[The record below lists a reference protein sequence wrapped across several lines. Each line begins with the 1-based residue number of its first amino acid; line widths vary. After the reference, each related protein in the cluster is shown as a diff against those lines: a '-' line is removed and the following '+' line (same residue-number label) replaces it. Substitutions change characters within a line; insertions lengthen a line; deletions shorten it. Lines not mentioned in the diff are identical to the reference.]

1 MISRQNSACVRA
13 RFTWTLLCLCFF
25 DDAADGEDA
34 DDVVVLLEMSASSMS
49 HMPRFAAT
57 TLGTQSSAPNAA
69 DDDGAAILADF
80 SKASSYYRARN
91 DTVDAF
97 AVRCGGPK
105 AVVSSPNRVS
115 DVTRTRLT
123 A

>member
-1 MISRQNSACVRA
+1 MLPSGRKSDIILFSAR
-13 RFTWTLLCLCFF
+13 
-25 DDAADGEDA
+25 G
-34 DDVVVLLEMSASSMS
+34 
-49 HMPRFAAT
+49 P
-57 TLGTQSSAPNAA
+57 PA
-69 DDDGAAILADF
+69 DDDGAAVLADF
-80 SKASSYYRARN
+80 SKASSYYGAKN